1 MSNIS
6 NASNKMRYFKI
17 FLLILGS
24 GVIYPVLYLR
34 QNYQTSITLIFDM
47 TVQDLNFLYLIL
59 GIMNIIGYVQSGLL
73 ADKFSARKLISLS
86 LFLTGAFGLWFAQ
99 IPDKKFL
106 VFIYIGWG
114 ISAVFTFWSALLK
127 GIKLL
132 AKKDEQARIFGF
144 LDGGRGLIEALLGVV
159 AVSMFAFILRDNM
172 NDAALTKKALQSIIY
187 MYSFLCIFIAILIF
201 IFLKEDKDNNNV
213 ETNND
218 ENNQPKVK
226 RSMLEDIKILLSIKE
241 YWLAT
246 AIIFCGYSIY
256 WTVYYYSGFLTVN
269 HGANAVMAGYISV
282 AMLWMRPVGGIG
294 GGMLGDKIGRTVT
307 ISIAMF
313 FGVVLL
319 LLMSLFKS
327 FPISIYYV
335 LVILT
340 ALIGYALRGLYWST
354 LDYCDIPEHI
364 LGRAIGIMSMLGYS
378 VDIFIPYIGGRIFS
392 HYNDGPMAYIVYFL
406 MSAFIGIIGLIITI
420 MLHFRLK
427 KASKL

>member
-1 MSNIS
+1 MSDIS
-6 NASNKMRYFKI
+6 NTSNKLRYFRI

-47 TVQDLNFLYLIL
+47 TVQELNFLYLIL
-59 GIMNIIGYVQSGLL
+59 GIMNIIGYVPSGLL
-73 ADKFSARKLISLS
+73 ADRFSARKLISLS
-86 LFLTGAFGLWFAQ
+86 LFLTGGFGLWFAQ

-106 VFIYIGWG
+106 IFIYIGWG
-114 ISAVFTFWSALLK
+114 ISAVFTFWSALMK

-144 LDGGRGLIEALLGVV
+144 LDGGRGLIEAILGVI
-159 AVSMFAFILRDNM
+159 AVSMFAFILGNNT
-172 NDAALTKKALQSIIY
+172 NDEVLTKKALQSIIY
-187 MYSFLCIFIAILIF
+187 MYSFLCIFIAVLIF
-201 IFLKEDKDNNNV
+201 IFLKEDKEDNEPNNIH
-213 ETNND
+213 ED
-218 ENNQPKVK
+218 KPIIK
-226 RSMLEDIKILLSIKE
+226 RSMLGDIKILLGIKE

-246 AIIFCGYSIY
+246 AIIFCGYTIY

-269 HGANAVMAGYISV
+269 HGVTAVMSGYISV
-282 AMLWMRPVGGIG
+282 AMLWMRPVGGMG

-313 FGVVLL
+313 SGVVLL

-327 FPISIYYV
+327 LPIFIYYV

-364 LGRAIGIMSMLGYS
+364 LGRAIGLMSMLGYS

-392 HYNDGPMAYIVYFL
+392 YYNDGPIAYTVYFL
-406 MSAFIGIIGLIITI
+406 VSAFIGLIGLTVTLI
-420 MLHFRLK
+420 LHFRLK